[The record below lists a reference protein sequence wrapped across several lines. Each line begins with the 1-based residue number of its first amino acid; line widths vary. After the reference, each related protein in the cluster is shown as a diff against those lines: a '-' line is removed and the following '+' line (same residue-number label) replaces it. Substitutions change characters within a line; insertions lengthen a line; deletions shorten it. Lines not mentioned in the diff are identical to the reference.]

1 MAKKVTYNVIKIT
14 DNSTTNYAFGGT
26 PKPDKVTITGQ
37 RNTFYA
43 KAGNDII
50 DIKKGSTLT
59 AYGDKGND
67 TITVAAKAK
76 DAKIYGGAGVDVL
89 TINGKGNSGSSA
101 FGGAGNDKIYIKGG
115 SFNYAYGETGN
126 DKIYVTG
133 GSYQFIEGGKG
144 NDSIYINKGSKN
156 NMDISGDA
164 GADTIQINAGNKHSV
179 DGGDGKYVDIIY
191 INAGKDHYVHA
202 GSGNDQISIQ
212 KKAVSG
218 IKVRGDSGTNTIKVT
233 TGKTHTIYGGTGVDK
248 ITIGGTAKNV
258 TVYGDVDKYGQ
269 IVDEG
274 AHGKDIITVTG
285 GSGATIY
292 GGLGRDTVTINGGKG
307 HTVEAYGDDVT
318 VTKGSCSIN
327 MYEETGSVSLTGGTS
342 TLKLMNTQNI
352 NFTVTAA
359 NGTVAGNRL
368 YVDENEYTFRNNKLA
383 QVGNDLTI
391 SGYSGNTFL
400 TVKGFFSSGAFA
412 NGIQLNGTTWDF
424 DRVKT
429 EANK

>member
-14 DNSTTNYAFGGT
+14 DNSTTNYAYGGT

-37 RNTFYA
+37 FNTFYA
-43 KAGNDII
+43 KGGNDII
-50 DIKKGSTLT
+50 DIKKGATLT
-59 AYGDKGND
+59 AYGEKGND

-76 DAKIYGGAGVDVL
+76 NAKIYGGAGVDVL
-89 TINGKGNSGSSA
+89 TINGNGNSGSSA

-115 SFNYAYGETGN
+115 SFNYAYGEAGN
-126 DKIYVTG
+126 DNIYVTG

-156 NMDISGDA
+156 NIDIRGDA
-164 GADTIQINAGNKHSV
+164 GADTIRINAGNKHSV
-179 DGGDGKYVDIIY
+179 DGGDGKYVDKIY
-191 INAGKDHYVHA
+191 INAGKEHYVHA
-202 GSGNDQISIQ
+202 GSGNDQIFIQ
-212 KKAVSG
+212 EKAVSG

-233 TGKTHTIYGGTGVDK
+233 AGKTHTIYGGTGVDK

-258 TVYGDVDKYGQ
+258 TVYGDVDKYGD

-274 AHGKDIITVTG
+274 AHGNDIITVTG
-285 GSGATIY
+285 GTGATID
-292 GGLGRDTVTINGGKG
+292 GGLGRDKVTIKGGTG
-307 HTVEAYGDDVT
+307 HTVDAYGDDVT
-318 VTKGSCSIN
+318 VTKGSCNIN
-327 MYEETGSVSLTGGTS
+327 MYKETGSVSLTGGTS

-383 QVGNDLTI
+383 QVGNNLTI

>member
-1 MAKKVTYNVIKIT
+1 MATKVTYNVINIT
-14 DNSTTNYAFGGT
+14 DNSETNYQFGGT

-50 DIKKGSTLT
+50 DIKKGTTLT
-59 AYGDKGND
+59 SYGEKGND

-89 TINGKGNSGSSA
+89 TINGKGNSGSYA
-101 FGGAGNDKIYIKGG
+101 YGGAGNDKIYIKGG
-115 SFNYAYGETGN
+115 SFNYAYGEAGN
-126 DKIYVTG
+126 DKIYVAG
-133 GSYQFIEGGKG
+133 GSYQFIKGGKG
-144 NDSIYINKGSKN
+144 NDEIYINKGSKD
-156 NMDISGDA
+156 NMDISGDE
-164 GADTIQINAGNKHSV
+164 GADTIRVNAGNKHSV
-179 DGGDGKYVDIIY
+179 DGGDGKYVDKIY

-202 GSGNDQISIQ
+202 GSGNDQIYIQ

-218 IKVRGDSGTNTIKVT
+218 IKVRGDSGKNTINVAAGT
-233 TGKTHTIYGGTGVDK
+233 THTIYGGTGVDN
-248 ITIGGTAKNV
+248 ITIGGTAKDV
-258 TVYGDVDKYGQ
+258 TVYGDVDKYGD

-274 AHGKDIITVTG
+274 AHGNDIITVTG
-285 GSGATIY
+285 GSGATIDA
-292 GGLGRDTVTINGGKG
+292 GLGRDKVTIKGGTG
-307 HTVEAYGDDVT
+307 HTVDAYGDNIT

-327 MYEETGSVSLTGGTS
+327 MYKETGSVKLTGGTS
-342 TLKLMNTQNI
+342 TLKLMNTQDI

-359 NGTVAGNRL
+359 NGTVAGNKL
-368 YVDENEYTFRNNKLA
+368 YVDENEYMFRNNKLA

-400 TVKGFFSSGAFA
+400 TVKGFFSSGAFS

-424 DRVKT
+424 ERVKT